1 MTQLAVQDI
10 AMGNSAVQQK
20 VLLII
25 AQELEL
31 DTAEITPTGH
41 FVDDY
46 DADSL
51 SLITVVA
58 RIEKEVGIVI
68 PKTELAD
75 MVDLQTVFALLAE
88 YQDREPASA

>member
-1 MTQLAVQDI
+1 MQTDELRI
-10 AMGNSAVQQK
+10 RIRE
-20 VLLII
+20 II

-31 DTAEITPTGH
+31 EPEEFTDTGH

-58 RIEKEVGIVI
+58 RIEKELGVLV
-68 PKTELAD
+68 PKAALPEMTTLDSALA
-75 MVDLQTVFALLAE
+75 VVLAH
-88 YQDREPASA
+88 SAESERV